1 MLDFAQI
8 KSGNFQKNIDE
19 FNIIDAVDEVMMI
32 QRRKALDNKINLTAR
47 IKNGVYP
54 LIQTDKQRVMQVLL
68 GI

>member
-54 LIQTDKQRVMQVLL
+54 LIQTDK
-68 GI
+68 

>member
-32 QRRKALDNKINLTAR
+32 QRRKALDNK
-47 IKNGVYP
+47 KVF
-54 LIQTDKQRVMQVLL
+54 D
-68 GI
+68 